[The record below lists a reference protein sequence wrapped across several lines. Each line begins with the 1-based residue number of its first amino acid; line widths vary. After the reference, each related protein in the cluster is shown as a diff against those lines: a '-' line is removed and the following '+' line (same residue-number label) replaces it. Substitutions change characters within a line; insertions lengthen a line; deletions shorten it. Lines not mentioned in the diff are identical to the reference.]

1 MAKTVFNNIDPAVL
15 ERIKAMR
22 LFDDEFMT
30 AAFSDNIELTQLL
43 IRILLDRNDLIVT
56 KSMSQLQK
64 TNLFGKS
71 VKLDIVA
78 EDMFSHEYNIEIQ
91 RTDKGAGGQRIRY
104 HQAMIDSHTL
114 QKSEDYIELPRL
126 YIIFILEHDM
136 FKMGK
141 PIYRVKKTLDVKD
154 KNGVDLPFDDDC
166 YIMYINGEYKGDNP
180 IGKLMHDF
188 STTNADEMYYD
199 ELAERMRFLKQDE
212 KGVIMVSK
220 IVEEYGDQRAAEA
233 LQQGLQQGIQQG
245 LQQKAEEVAIE
256 LFQTDLPPEKIAKY
270 VKLPLEKV
278 LELQKTITVE
288 A

>member
-1 MAKTVFNNIDPAVL
+1 M
-15 ERIKAMR
+15 
-22 LFDDEFMT
+22 
-30 AAFSDNIELTQLL
+30 
-43 IRILLDRNDLIVT
+43 
-56 KSMSQLQK
+56 
-64 TNLFGKS
+64 
-71 VKLDIVA
+71 
-78 EDMFSHEYNIEIQ
+78 
-91 RTDKGAGGQRIRY
+91 
-104 HQAMIDSHTL
+104 
-114 QKSEDYIELPRL
+114 
-126 YIIFILEHDM
+126 
-136 FKMGK
+136 
-141 PIYRVKKTLDVKD
+141 DVKD

-233 LQQGLQQGIQQG
+233 LQQGIQQG
-245 LQQKAEEVAIE
+245 LQQKAEE
-256 LFQTDLPPEKIAKY
+256 IASKMLRKDKP
-270 VKLPLEKV
+270 VSDISDFTGLPLEKV